1 MTIELKLVCKPR
13 ALEQKP
19 MSSISDPRAQVA
31 LRLVNMIGQG
41 PCGSEPIGASSAKS
55 LRIRVIILP
64 LGSAWLLRIDL
75 PNKPWSASPRER
87 RWSGMLTWCPFVQPA
102 GPMDVLSFLFS
113 VLSSRTVSA
122 VKEAP
127 RQQPFRGLRSSTED
141 MDDPGTP
148 LIGRFGHCSQARAA
162 LSATAWQELVNL
174 LLIGNSAMQ
183 RRGPPGVVRLKR
195 RRL

>member
-1 MTIELKLVCKPR
+1 
-13 ALEQKP
+13 

-127 RQQPFRGLRSSTED
+127 RQRLFGASVAPPRTHGQPRHALDRALRALQPGPGRLERDCVAGASEPAPHRQLCDAASGPSGRGAAEEAEALR
-141 MDDPGTP
+141 
-148 LIGRFGHCSQARAA
+148 QAAPAA
-162 LSATAWQELVNL
+162 MA
-174 LLIGNSAMQ
+174 
-183 RRGPPGVVRLKR
+183 
-195 RRL
+195 